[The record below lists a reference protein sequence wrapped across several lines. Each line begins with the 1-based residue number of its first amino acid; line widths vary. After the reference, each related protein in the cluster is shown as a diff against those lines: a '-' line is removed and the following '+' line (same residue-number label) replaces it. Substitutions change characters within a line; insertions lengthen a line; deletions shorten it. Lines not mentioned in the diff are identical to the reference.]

1 MTFQTRTIAKRPGT
15 YMEAGETGVHVNRIT
30 LSAEPW
36 AVDEEPKKHQRPE
49 PEKLEAIF
57 SAKSEGH
64 FWDVIRTVKT
74 PQVAR
79 PRTLP
84 QKPTPATEEKY
95 ADKWAALCRREGH
108 MRGLPLSTDLQRQ
121 RGSAGGLVS
130 QQHDGLPDY
139 MARALRHFSRGD
151 DTTNGMAAAIK
162 MSDSRGK
169 EAVRKLRSYGFIQST
184 AHSGGRSFHAI
195 TQLGLEA
202 ICK

>member
-1 MTFQTRTIAKRPGT
+1 MMTFQTRTIAKRLGT
-15 YMEAGETGVHVNRIT
+15 YMDAGETGVHVNRIT
-30 LSAEPW
+30 LRAEPW
-36 AVDEEPKKHQRPE
+36 IVPEQPKDHKRPD
-49 PEKLEAIF
+49 PGRFEAI
-57 SAKSEGH
+57 SVRTPTIAKVRSEH
-64 FWDVIRTVKT
+64 PDRFAQWDEDV
-74 PQVAR
+74 
-79 PRTLP
+79 L
-84 QKPTPATEEKY
+84 
-95 ADKWAALCRREGH
+95 ADEWKALCRREGH

-121 RGSAGGLVS
+121 RGSTGGLVS

-195 TQLGLEA
+195 TQLGLGA

>member
-15 YMEAGETGVHVNRIT
+15 YMDAGETGVHVNRVT
-30 LSAEPW
+30 LRAEPW
-36 AVDEEPKKHQRPE
+36 AEPELKPEPQRPAPGRFE
-49 PEKLEAIF
+49 PI
-57 SAKSEGH
+57 SVRTPTIAKVRVLQPDR
-64 FWDVIRTVKT
+64 FAQWDQDVLADEWKT
-74 PQVAR
+74 
-79 PRTLP
+79 
-84 QKPTPATEEKY
+84 
-95 ADKWAALCRREGH
+95 LCRREGH

-121 RGSAGGLVS
+121 QGSAGGLAS

-169 EAVRKLRSYGFIQST
+169 EAVRKLRSHGFIQST

>member
-1 MTFQTRTIAKRPGT
+1 MTFQTRTIAKR
-15 YMEAGETGVHVNRIT
+15 TGFHCGDDRSHVNRIKVS
-30 LSAEPW
+30 LEPW
-36 AVDEEPKKHQRPE
+36 PQTELEPELKPEHQRPV
-49 PEKLEAIF
+49 PGKFEAI
-57 SAKSEGH
+57 SVRTPTVAKVRVLQPDR
-64 FWDVIRTVKT
+64 FAQWDQDV
-74 PQVAR
+74 
-79 PRTLP
+79 L
-84 QKPTPATEEKY
+84 
-95 ADKWAALCRREGH
+95 ADEWKALCRREGH

-169 EAVRKLRSYGFIQST
+169 EAVRKLRSYGFIRSS
-184 AHSGGRSFHAI
+184 APGGGRCFHAI

>member
-30 LSAEPW
+30 LRAEPW
-36 AVDEEPKKHQRPE
+36 DKPELKPELKPEHQRPA
-49 PEKLEAIF
+49 PGRFAPI
-57 SAKSEGH
+57 SVRTPTVAKVKVLQPDR
-64 FWDVIRTVKT
+64 FAQWDQDV
-74 PQVAR
+74 
-79 PRTLP
+79 L
-84 QKPTPATEEKY
+84 
-95 ADKWAALCRREGH
+95 ADEWKALCRREGH
-108 MRGLPLSTDLQRQ
+108 MRGLPLSTELQRQ